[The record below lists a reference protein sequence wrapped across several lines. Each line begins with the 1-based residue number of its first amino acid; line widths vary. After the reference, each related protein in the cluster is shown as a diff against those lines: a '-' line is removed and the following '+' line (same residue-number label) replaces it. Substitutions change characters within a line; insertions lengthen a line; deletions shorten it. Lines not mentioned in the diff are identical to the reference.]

1 MNSCDCLKCQDIF
14 VDMLMVEKNMV
25 KQYATALTEMS
36 DEGLR
41 ELIKENLNYAS
52 DDQNKVFC
60 KMQDMGWY
68 ETCPVE
74 QEKIDQAL
82 NKFCCE

>member
-36 DEGLR
+36 NEGLR

-68 ETCPVE
+68 ETCPAE